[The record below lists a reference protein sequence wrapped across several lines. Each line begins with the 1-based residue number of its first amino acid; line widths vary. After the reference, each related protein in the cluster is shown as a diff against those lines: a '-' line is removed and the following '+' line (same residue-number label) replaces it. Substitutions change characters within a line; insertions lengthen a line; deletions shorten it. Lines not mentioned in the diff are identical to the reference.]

1 MSLEVYKLF
10 SNEIHFWLQST
21 VSHCKIEKH
30 VTCAH
35 FWNIVSVCT
44 YMESSYTDHQRSCAW
59 IWNIWRVC
67 AQIWKIVTPW
77 PFCVVGI
84 VSIRSLEKKR
94 EGVCTNLE
102 HGTQMCTK
110 TESARNLN
118 RFLEGSALVVCEKN
132 FPQPHQSFWGNNI
145 LQLPFCDSTLWRC
158 IFKKRAPLWVGFFLI
173 QRGASSRSGRRISW
187 HLSAARKIPP
197 EEGNYAI
204 AVFETP

>member
-110 TESARNLN
+110 TESAHR
-118 RFLEGSALVVCEKN
+118 
-132 FPQPHQSFWGNNI
+132 
-145 LQLPFCDSTLWRC
+145 RC
-158 IFKKRAPLWVGFFLI
+158 IMMVSEFYPFRCCCSYWRDDSDKRPCFDGLIPNRYNYYYHQPWSIHLTAMMKAPWD
-173 QRGASSRSGRRISW
+173 
-187 HLSAARKIPP
+187 
-197 EEGNYAI
+197 Y
-204 AVFETP
+204 